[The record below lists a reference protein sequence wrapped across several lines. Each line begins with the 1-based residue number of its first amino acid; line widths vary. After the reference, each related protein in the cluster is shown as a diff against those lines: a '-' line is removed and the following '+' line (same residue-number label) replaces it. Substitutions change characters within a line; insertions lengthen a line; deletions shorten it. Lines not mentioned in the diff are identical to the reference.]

1 MGLLQQG
8 FGQPEPRGKQSA
20 QHNGQS
26 KHPVCYNSC
35 RRMTVDDCTLRTSTS
50 ARLSDHTMSNKR
62 DKAYKAI
69 GHIGVKEQKIRMAR
83 QQFMKS
89 WGTKTKAIGDWN
101 KLGTYTYITTNQS
114 YEPYEEL
121 DDLIGRIWEIG
132 RAGVQVQLPKSVIAW
147 IHDHSIYPEAIEVPI
162 HLKSVQGIEDSKLLQ
177 DLYLSM
183 EVADQKCRCKS
194 LFLFFSDP
202 ASCSA
207 CVIQALTRHS
217 ISHWIT

>member
-1 MGLLQQG
+1 M
-8 FGQPEPRGKQSA
+8 
-20 QHNGQS
+20 
-26 KHPVCYNSC
+26 
-35 RRMTVDDCTLRTSTS
+35 VDDCTPRTSKS
-50 ARLSDHTMSNKR
+50 ARLSDHTISNKR
-62 DKAYKAI
+62 DEAYKAI
-69 GHIGVKEQKIRMAR
+69 GHTGVKEQKIRMAR
-83 QQFMKS
+83 QQFMKP
-89 WGTKTKAIGDWN
+89 WGTKAKAIGDWN
-101 KLGTYTYITTNQS
+101 KLGTYTYITTNKS

-121 DDLIGRIWEIG
+121 NDLIGCIWEIG
-132 RAGVQVQLPKSVIAW
+132 RSGVQVQFRKSVLAW
-147 IHDHSIYPEAIEVPI
+147 IHDHSIHPEAIEVPN

-177 DLYLSM
+177 DLHLSM